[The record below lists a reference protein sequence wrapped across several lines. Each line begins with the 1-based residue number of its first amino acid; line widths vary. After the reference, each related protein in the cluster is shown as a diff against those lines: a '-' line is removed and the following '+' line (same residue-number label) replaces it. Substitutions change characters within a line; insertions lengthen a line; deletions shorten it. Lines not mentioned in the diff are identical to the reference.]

1 MRRAEQ
7 GALRL
12 SQPSIR
18 LEINA
23 PYGEIIL
30 NKPEKRNAL
39 SVDMWAA
46 IPELIERVMAADT
59 VKVVI
64 IHGGDAEAFAAG
76 ADISEFSTIYA
87 TPESAAQ
94 SGALIAA
101 ALNAVEA
108 CAKPVIAAIDGAC
121 VGGGM
126 SLAMAADLRVASEG
140 ARFGITP
147 AKLGIVYPAGDTRR
161 LVAAIGAAQAKDIL
175 FTARIFDAAEAKE
188 MGFLNRLVAKGE
200 ALASARALG
209 EAIAAR
215 SQWST
220 RAIKRMVAGIEA
232 GWDDTSAEAA
242 GLFAEGFASED
253 FVEGYSSFLEK
264 RPAKFTFK

>member
-1 MRRAEQ
+1 VRRAEQ
-7 GALRL
+7 GAARL

-23 PYGEIIL
+23 PFGEIIL
-30 NKPEKRNAL
+30 NKPDKRNAL

-46 IPELIERVMAADT
+46 IPELIEQVEAAET

-64 IHGGDAEAFAAG
+64 IHGGDAGAFAAG

-87 TPESAAQ
+87 TRETAAQ
-94 SGALIAA
+94 SGGVIAA

-108 CAKPVIAAIDGAC
+108 CTKPVIAAIDGAC

-126 SLAMAADLRVASEG
+126 SLAMAADLRVAGEG

-161 LVAAIGAAQAKDIL
+161 LVTAIGASRAKDIL
-175 FTARIFDAAEAKE
+175 FTARIFETAEAKE
-188 MGFLNRLVAKGE
+188 MGLLNRVVGEGE
-200 ALASARALG
+200 ALAGARDLG
-209 EAIAAR
+209 VSVAST

-220 RAIKRMVAGIEA
+220 RAIKRMVTGIEA
-232 GWDDTSAEAA
+232 GWTDMSAEASA
-242 GLFAEGFASED
+242 LFLDGFGSED
-253 FVEGYSSFLEK
+253 FIEGYSSFLAK
-264 RPAKFTFK
+264 RPANFTFK

>member
-1 MRRAEQ
+1 MRRADK
-7 GALRL
+7 GAARL

-23 PYGEIIL
+23 PFGEIIL

-64 IHGGDAEAFAAG
+64 IHGGDAGAFAAG

-87 TPESAAQ
+87 TPETAAQ
-94 SGALIAA
+94 SGAVIAA

-161 LVAAIGAAQAKDIL
+161 LVATIGAARAKDIL
-175 FTARIFDAAEAKE
+175 FTARIFDVAEAKE
-188 MGFLNRLVAKGE
+188 MGLLSRVVARGE
-200 ALASARALG
+200 ALAGARALG
-209 EAIAAR
+209 DAVAAT

-220 RAIKRMVAGIEA
+220 RAIKRMIAGIEA
-232 GWDDTSAEAA
+232 GWDDTSAEAT
-242 GLFAEGFASED
+242 GLFADGFASED

-264 RPAKFTFK
+264 RPANFTFK